1 MKIFDVIRYEGPN
14 DVFVWKFPGEDF
26 NTLSQLIV
34 HESQEAIFF
43 RDGQALDTFGPG
55 RYTLHTQNI
64 PLVRRL
70 VNLPFNGESPFHCE
84 VYFINKTISMDIN
97 WQTPA
102 PMPIQDAIYKII
114 LPVSSSGQ
122 FGVRVVDSKKLLVNL
137 VGTVSKFD
145 QTHLKNYFK
154 GILLTNI
161 KDYIAKQ
168 FVQKQISFLEI
179 QSYLK
184 EISFGIQ
191 SDLSG
196 EFYQYGIG
204 LVTFTVNDITP
215 PENDPSYIQLKK
227 ALAKK
232 AEMAVMGYDYQQE
245 RTFNLLD
252 KAVSN
257 EGGAA
262 GIMNAGMG
270 LGLGFNLGGTIGGA
284 MGNAAENVVNTDIQ
298 SPSLK
303 KKIKCAKCGA
313 EIPEGAKFCLNC
325 GEKVE
330 EERDVSNDETMVKCP
345 KCGAAVP
352 KGKFCLECG
361 HRFST
366 KCTKCGADLIP
377 GAKFCLE
384 CGTKVIGE

>member
-1 MKIFDVIRYEGPN
+1 MKVFDVVKYEGPN
-14 DVFVWKFPGEDF
+14 DIFVWKFPGEDF

-43 RDGQALDTFGPG
+43 KDGQALDIFGAG

-64 PLVRRL
+64 PLIRRI

-84 VYFINKTISMDIN
+84 VYFINKTVSMDVL
-97 WQTPA
+97 WGTPS

-114 LPVSSSGQ
+114 LPVSANGQ
-122 FGVRVVDSKKLLVNL
+122 FGVRVVDGKKLLLNL
-137 VGTVSKFD
+137 VGTVAQFD
-145 QTHLKNYFK
+145 QTTLRNYFK

-179 QSYLK
+179 QSHLK

-191 SDLSG
+191 NELAE
-196 EFYQYGIG
+196 EFSKYGIE
-204 LVTFTVNDITP
+204 LVNFTVNDITP
-215 PENDPSYIQLKK
+215 PENDPSYMQLKK

-232 AEMAVMGYDYQQE
+232 AEMSVMGYDYQQE
-245 RTFNLLD
+245 RTFNILD
-252 KAVSN
+252 KAAQN
-257 EGGAA
+257 EGAAA

-270 LGLGFNLGGTIGGA
+270 LGMGFNIGGIVGGA
-284 MGNAAENVVNTDIQ
+284 MGNVASNIVNTDVK
-298 SPSLK
+298 SPSVKESK
-303 KKIKCAKCGA
+303 KCKKCG
-313 EIPEGAKFCLNC
+313 ETLPDGAKFCLSC

-330 EERDVSNDETMVKCP
+330 EESKDLVKCP
-345 KCGAAVP
+345 KCGASVP
-352 KGKFCLECG
+352 NGKFCLECG
-361 HRFST
+361 YKFVTVCS
-366 KCTKCGADLIP
+366 KCGASLIP

-384 CGTKVIGE
+384 CGNKIEN